1 LADPQRIDLSPPD
14 APNLGLG
21 DGGVIDRLGWG
32 QALGT
37 IAQIAYVV
45 ENLEASIEH
54 FIRDCGAGPFFVI
67 DHFLQPGAQTY
78 RGKESTADLR
88 IAMGFSGQTWIELL
102 QPLDS
107 EPSIYQEVIKAR
119 GYGLHHHGI
128 AVRDVEAARA
138 DYAAKGW
145 RECFRSPVPTGGDV
159 IYLESDNPAAPVFV
173 ELLPVTP
180 GMDAHFT
187 SFWQAAQGWD
197 GKEPIRLF
205 I

>member
-1 LADPQRIDLSPPD
+1 MPD
-14 APNLGLG
+14 K
-21 DGGVIDRLGWG
+21 LGWG
-32 QALGT
+32 QSLGT
-37 IAQIAYVV
+37 VAQIAYVV
-45 ENLEASIEH
+45 EDLEVSIDH

-88 IAMGFSGQTWIELL
+88 VAMGFSGQSWIELM
-102 QPLDS
+102 QVLDDA
-107 EPSIYQEVIKAR
+107 PSIYREVIEAR

-128 AVRDVEAARA
+128 PFRDVEAARA
-138 DYAAKGW
+138 RYEADGW
-145 RECFRSPVPTGGDV
+145 RECYRSPVPTGGDV
-159 IYLESDNPAAPVFV
+159 VFLENGHAAAPAFL

-187 SFWQAAQGWD
+187 SFWRASQNWD
-197 GKEPIRLF
+197 GKDPVRPF